1 MHLRPQTA
9 TVIPY
14 MLLAN
19 PTIKAV
25 FNRIIAKRSV
35 FHCFMGTQA
44 KMMAWTHKNT
54 LYCTFAAITVDL
66 GNGLSYAYSNS
77 EMIIFSE
84 YGVSSKDVG
93 PNDGVLIKKL
103 IKILLFCDTNM
114 ATVTS
119 HKTTLHAFKSALLN
133 IFFTIYYYDDDQLY
147 FTTLISL
154 NIS

>member
-1 MHLRPQTA
+1 MRLRPQTA

-14 MLLAN
+14 TLLAN

-35 FHCFMGTQA
+35 FHCFMGTRA
-44 KMMAWTHKNT
+44 EMMAWTHKNT
-54 LYCTFAAITVDL
+54 LYCTFATITVDL
-66 GNGLSYAYSNS
+66 GNGLSYAYFNS

-84 YGVSSKDVG
+84 YGVSSKDVA

-103 IKILLFCDTNM
+103 IKILLFCDINM

-119 HKTTLHAFKSALLN
+119 HTLSSTSFLQS
-133 IFFTIYYYDDDQLY
+133 TIVMMINFILAH
-147 FTTLISL
+147 
-154 NIS
+154 